1 MALRVSL
8 LPTAKKRSVL
18 FRLIPV
24 TGAGFTV
31 MDWVTVL
38 PLAVWVRVTVVSVMA
53 RVLPFA
59 GEAVI
64 PFVPKS
70 AKATSSVLESDL
82 VKVTTNPDKSR
93 ASPAV

>member
-1 MALRVSL
+1 M
-8 LPTAKKRSVL
+8 
-18 FRLIPV
+18 LIPVTV

-31 MDWVTVL
+31 MVWLVVL
-38 PLAVWVRVTVVSVMA
+38 PLAVWVRVTVVSVVA
-53 RVLPFA
+53 RVVPFA

-64 PFVPKS
+64 PFAPKS